1 MPDSNDNPREV
12 IARGS
17 IPIPDP
23 TLLTT
28 QQLYREIAIIRTLV
42 DDRTSSVR
50 EVTDIRFKGLDTA
63 IKLLSDNIIELT
75 DRAVHEAKTL
85 QARLDEKFKS
95 VQIQFEERDKRSE
108 QRAFADTTA
117 VVAALQAQKDAV
129 NSQNVANA
137 AAASKSEVAFTKQI
151 EQIQTILNTI
161 TESTNDKIMDIKARM
176 GASEGRRAGGQ
187 ENWSMLLSVA
197 GVLIA
202 LGSLVTVVLLH
213 PHG

>member
-1 MPDSNDNPREV
+1 
-12 IARGS
+12 
-17 IPIPDP
+17 
-23 TLLTT
+23 
-28 QQLYREIAIIRTLV
+28 
-42 DDRTSSVR
+42 
-50 EVTDIRFKGLDTA
+50 
-63 IKLLSDNIIELT
+63 
-75 DRAVHEAKTL
+75 
-85 QARLDEKFKS
+85 
-95 VQIQFEERDKRSE
+95 
-108 QRAFADTTA
+108 
-117 VVAALQAQKDAV
+117 
-129 NSQNVANA
+129 
-137 AAASKSEVAFTKQI
+137 VAFTKQI

>member
-137 AAASKSEVAFTKQI
+137 AAASKS
-151 EQIQTILNTI
+151 
-161 TESTNDKIMDIKARM
+161 
-176 GASEGRRAGGQ
+176 
-187 ENWSMLLSVA
+187 
-197 GVLIA
+197 
-202 LGSLVTVVLLH
+202 
-213 PHG
+213 